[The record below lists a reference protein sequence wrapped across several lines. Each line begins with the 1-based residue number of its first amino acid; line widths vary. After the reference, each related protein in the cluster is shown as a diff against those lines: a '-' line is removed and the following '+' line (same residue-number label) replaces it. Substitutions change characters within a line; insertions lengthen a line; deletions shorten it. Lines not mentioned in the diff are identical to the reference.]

1 MESITS
7 PTANDLGRFE
17 VTRDPKDRWAFKT
30 PGLRNVARTGPYMHD
45 GSLGS
50 LKDVV
55 DYYNRGGDFSPNK
68 SELIRPLHL
77 SEEERRDLVSFLE
90 SLTGVQQ

>member
-1 MESITS
+1 
-7 PTANDLGRFE
+7 
-17 VTRDPKDRWAFKT
+17 
-30 PGLRNVARTGPYMHD
+30 MHD
-45 GSLGS
+45 GSLSS

-55 DYYNRGGDFSPNK
+55 DYYNKGGDFSPNK

-90 SLTGVQQ
+90 SLTGAQQ

>member
-1 MESITS
+1 
-7 PTANDLGRFE
+7 
-17 VTRDPKDRWAFKT
+17 
-30 PGLRNVARTGPYMHD
+30 MHD
-45 GSLGS
+45 GSLSS

-90 SLTGVQQ
+90 SLTGPQQ